1 VGHLGRRNLRATR
14 DDYSTWFASVLYGL
28 VWNGLVLAWPGW
40 PALLTAEP
48 QTTSAAHVKME
59 RIKTREIAIVL

>member
-1 VGHLGRRNLRATR
+1 LVRIGSVRFGLE
-14 DDYSTWFASVLYGL
+14 WFGF
-28 VWNGLVLAWPGW
+28 GLAWM
-40 PALLTAEP
+40 ACSADRRA